1 MLAAFAAL
9 REAWPRGHAAG
20 SGPSQRGNQSRYSVR
35 PVMGIAGRKQ
45 MRLFRPLFAALAV
58 AAVCTMVVADADARP
73 RSSFGSRGSKTFS
86 QPAPTATAPNAAR
99 PMERSVTQP
108 GQPGMNSPAA
118 RPGGLFGGGFGR
130 GLAGGLLGGLLGAGL
145 FGMLFGNGFLGG
157 LAGFASFFGLLLQ
170 IGLIVLVG
178 TLLYRWWQRRSQPQA
193 AYAGVPNDMSAQRSA
208 LGGLGGF
215 GLGGGSAAPATAP
228 LELKRE
234 DFDAFERL
242 LGETQAAYGREDL
255 AALRSRVTPEM
266 LSYYAEELSENAS
279 RGVINELGDVKLLQ
293 GDLAESWREG
303 DKEYATVAM
312 RYSLRDRYVDRATG
326 RAAEGNDQPQEVTE
340 VWTFTR
346 APGGSWLVSAI
357 QQTQ

>member
-1 MLAAFAAL
+1 
-9 REAWPRGHAAG
+9 
-20 SGPSQRGNQSRYSVR
+20 
-35 PVMGIAGRKQ
+35 
-45 MRLFRPLFAALAV
+45 MRLFRSLFALFAV
-58 AAVCTMVVADADARP
+58 AAVFAMLAGDADARP
-73 RSSFGSRGSKTFS
+73 RGSFGSRGTRTFS
-86 QPAPTATAPNAAR
+86 APAPTATAPNAAS
-99 PMERSVTQP
+99 PITRSMTQP
-108 GQPGMNSPAA
+108 GAATSTAA
-118 RPGGLFGGGFGR
+118 RPTAQPTGGLFGGGFGR

-208 LGGLGGF
+208 LGGLGGS

-279 RGVINELGDVKLLQ
+279 RGVINELSDVKLLQ

-326 RAAEGNDQPQEVTE
+326 RAADGNDQPQEVTE

-346 APGGSWLVSAI
+346 APGGSWLVSAV

>member
-1 MLAAFAAL
+1 
-9 REAWPRGHAAG
+9 
-20 SGPSQRGNQSRYSVR
+20 
-35 PVMGIAGRKQ
+35 
-45 MRLFRPLFAALAV
+45 MRLFRSLFALFAV
-58 AAVCTMVVADADARP
+58 AAVFAMLAGDADARP
-73 RSSFGSRGSKTFS
+73 RGSFGSRGTRTFS
-86 QPAPTATAPNAAR
+86 APAPTATAPNAAS
-99 PMERSVTQP
+99 PITRSMTQP
-108 GQPGMNSPAA
+108 GAATSTAA
-118 RPGGLFGGGFGR
+118 RPTAQPTGGLFGGGFGR

-279 RGVINELGDVKLLQ
+279 RGVINELSDVKLLQ

-326 RAAEGNDQPQEVTE
+326 RAADGNDQPQEVTE

-346 APGGSWLVSAI
+346 APGGSWLVSAV